1 MPPAP
6 SRCLPLAL
14 SVALSVALTVLPLGA
29 GAQSLPQAPV
39 LSVRTTDDSRLN
51 LRASASGSAPV
62 LMQLGAGTEVEN
74 LGCEMVGD
82 RGWCHIAT
90 RAAPR
95 IEGWAAAEFLAAAPA
110 PPPETQPTPAETACL
125 DAVARRTNT
134 ADVAVLAL
142 DDSQPEVLVQ
152 VGVGPDR
159 SPWQCLAAPDGS
171 TRGIE
176 DLANGG
182 DAGPA
187 SPEASTAQTTAE
199 AACRAAVA
207 QAAGNGMVLVL
218 SSAPLAAG
226 TRVRLV
232 VGTDPA
238 PWTCTARPD
247 GGIEIGRQGGQAP
260 G

>member
-6 SRCLPLAL
+6 SRCLHL
-14 SVALSVALTVLPLGA
+14 ALSVALTVLPLGA

-62 LMQLGAGTEVEN
+62 LMQLGPGTEVEN
-74 LGCEMVGD
+74 LGCEMVGN
-82 RGWCHIAT
+82 RGWCRIAT

-110 PPPETQPTPAETACL
+110 PAPEIQPTPAETACL
-125 DAVARRTNT
+125 EAVARRTNT

-159 SPWQCLAAPDGS
+159 NPWQCLAAPDGS
-171 TRGIE
+171 THGIE
-176 DLANGG
+176 DLGTGG
-182 DAGPA
+182 DA
-187 SPEASTAQTTAE
+187 SPQAPTALATAE

-218 SSAPLAAG
+218 SSAPLAVG

-232 VGTDPA
+232 AGTDPA
-238 PWTCTARPD
+238 PWTCMAHPD
-247 GGIEIGRQGGQAP
+247 GAVEIGRQGGQAP

>member
-1 MPPAP
+1 MPPAL

-14 SVALSVALTVLPLGA
+14 SVALTVLPLAA

-39 LSVRTTDDSRLN
+39 LSVRTTEDSRLN

-95 IEGWAAAEFLAAAPA
+95 IEGWAAAEFLGAAAPA
-110 PPPETQPTPAETACL
+110 PAPEIQPTPAETACL

-134 ADVAVLAL
+134 TDVAVLAL

-176 DLANGG
+176 DLATGV

-218 SSAPLAAG
+218 SSSPLAAG
-226 TRVRLV
+226 TRVRFV

-238 PWTCTARPD
+238 PWTCTVRPD

>member
-1 MPPAP
+1 MPPAL

-14 SVALSVALTVLPLGA
+14 SVALAVLPLAA

-39 LSVRTTDDSRLN
+39 LSVRTTQGSRLN

-74 LGCEMVGD
+74 LGCETVEN

-95 IEGWAAAEFLAAAPA
+95 IEGWAAAEFLAAAAPA
-110 PPPETQPTPAETACL
+110 PAPEIQPTPAETACL

-171 TRGIE
+171 THGIE
-176 DLANGG
+176 DLATG

-187 SPEASTAQTTAE
+187 SPEAPAALATAE

-207 QAAGNGMVLVL
+207 QAAGNGTVLVL

-232 VGTDPA
+232 VGTE
-238 PWTCTARPD
+238 PWTCTALPD
-247 GGIEIGRQGGQAP
+247 GKLTEIGRVGD
-260 G
+260 